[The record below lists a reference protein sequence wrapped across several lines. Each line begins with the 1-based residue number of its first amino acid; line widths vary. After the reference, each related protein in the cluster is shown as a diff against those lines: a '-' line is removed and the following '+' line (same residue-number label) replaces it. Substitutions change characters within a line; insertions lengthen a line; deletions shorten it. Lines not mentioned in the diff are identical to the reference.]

1 MASHAT
7 LLLSLT
13 ALQQQPSPVSLSL
26 PISLPLSD
34 SPRQVTVRHSSANAD
49 LTVHSLVV
57 AGQGAGLWV
66 GDLQQQPVCVCVC
79 VCVFVCVCVCVCA
92 RARIFVAAQLEWQ
105 PGIQE
110 FADALVLCRHV
121 TLLAVNGRTRAQ
133 SAARYLA

>member
-34 SPRQVTVRHSSANAD
+34 SPRQVTVKHSSANAD

-57 AGQGAGLWV
+57 AGQGAGLWL
-66 GDLQQQPVCVCVC
+66 GDLQQQPVCVR
-79 VCVFVCVCVCVCA
+79 A
-92 RARIFVAAQLEWQ
+92 RACAAQLEWQ

-110 FADALVLCRHV
+110 FAYALVLCRHV
-121 TLLAVNGRTRAQ
+121 TLLAVNGRMCAH

>member
-34 SPRQVTVRHSSANAD
+34 SPRQVTVKHSSANAD

-57 AGQGAGLWV
+57 AGQGAGLWL
-66 GDLQQQPVCVCVC
+66 GDLQQQPVCVC
-79 VCVFVCVCVCVCA
+79 A
-92 RARIFVAAQLEWQ
+92 RVRRSSS
-105 PGIQE
+105 GSQE
-110 FADALVLCRHV
+110 FRNSLTRSFFADM
-121 TLLAVNGRTRAQ
+121 
-133 SAARYLA
+133 

>member
-34 SPRQVTVRHSSANAD
+34 SPRQVTVKHSSANAD

-57 AGQGAGLWV
+57 AGQGAGLWL
-66 GDLQQQPVCVCVC
+66 GDLQQQPVCV
-79 VCVFVCVCVCVCA
+79 
-92 RARIFVAAQLEWQ
+92 RACAAQLEWQ

-110 FADALVLCRHV
+110 FAYALVLCRHV
-121 TLLAVNGRTRAQ
+121 TLLAVNGRMCAH